1 MSESI
6 IPDLSP
12 WPMLICH
19 SSVFKQVYLTII
31 VPDTQK
37 LSRPFDRKTAV
48 VSLTHTLA
56 NSEAFVSRFNKGGW
70 AITCEALLKLLIN
83 PPLPASASDIF
94 IEDRDVEDV
103 GFGVGFTALNTC
115 KPLPKDAFP
124 EVQDVKA
131 WVGSYLR
138 EADQRTSGRVGQFVN
153 EKLSPDAKAAL
164 GQVMQG

>member
-1 MSESI
+1 MTNNI
-6 IPDLSP
+6 N
-12 WPMLICH
+12 
-19 SSVFKQVYLTII
+19 SVFKPIYLTII
-31 VPDTQK
+31 IPDTQK
-37 LSRPFDRKTAV
+37 LSRPYDRKTAV

-56 NSEAFVSRFNKGGW
+56 NSDAFVTRFNKGGW

-83 PPLPASASDIF
+83 PPLPPKGGDEL

-115 KPLPKDAFP
+115 RKVLVDPFP

-131 WVGSYLR
+131 WVGAYLR
-138 EADQRTSGRVGQFVN
+138 EADSRTGGRVGTFVN
-153 EKLSPDAKAAL
+153 EKLSPEAKAAL